1 MHNAEIEIDTDRY
14 EQKIR
19 AHKQA
24 IKELKREREAALPK
38 RYTQGEEIC
47 SAITH
52 GIGTGLAIAALAIL
66 VTRAVR
72 YAPVDGRTFYVTGF
86 AVFGATMVI
95 LYLMST
101 LYHALTPYA
110 IKKTFAV
117 FDHSSIYLLIAG
129 TYTAFCLSALR
140 GTRGWVLFGIIWGLA
155 AAGITLYAIF
165 GSKMRMLSL
174 FTYLPMGWLIVFAGK
189 SALSAIPSPSMKLLL
204 VGGIFYTVGSIFYA
218 LKKIKWTHCVWHGF
232 VLAGTIAHFFSVMAL
247 V

>member
-1 MHNAEIEIDTDRY
+1 MHNAEFAIERY
-14 EQKIR
+14 GQQIR
-19 AHKQA
+19 EHKQA

-38 RYTQGEEIC
+38 RYTLGEEIC

-52 GIGTGLAIAALAIL
+52 GIGAALAIAALVIL
-66 VTRAVR
+66 VARAAR
-72 YAPVDGRTFYVTGF
+72 YAPADDRAFYVTGF
-86 AVFGATMVI
+86 AVFGASMVI

-110 IKKTFAV
+110 IKKVFAV

-140 GTRGWVLFGIIWGLA
+140 GTLGWALFGIIWALA

-165 GSKMRMLSL
+165 GNKMRLLSL
-174 FTYLPMGWLIVFAGK
+174 FTYIPMGWLIVFAGK
-189 SALSAIPSPSMKLLL
+189 PALSAIPWQSMKLLL
-204 VGGIFYTVGSIFYA
+204 AGGIFYTVGSIFYA
-218 LKKIKWTHCVWHGF
+218 LKKIKWTHCVWHVF
-232 VLAGTIAHFFSVMAL
+232 VFVGSAAHFFSVMAL

>member
-1 MHNAEIEIDTDRY
+1 MHTAKIAIEHY
-14 EQKIR
+14 GQKIR
-19 AHKQA
+19 EHKQA

-38 RYTQGEEIC
+38 RYTAGEEIC
-47 SAITH
+47 SSITH

-66 VTRAVR
+66 VTKAVR
-72 YAPVDGRTFYVTGF
+72 YAPADGKTFYVIGF
-86 AVFGATMVI
+86 AIFGATLVI

-101 LYHALTPYA
+101 LYHALTPYSV
-110 IKKTFAV
+110 KKIFAV

-129 TYTAFCLSALR
+129 TYTAICLSALR
-140 GTRGWVLFGIIWGLA
+140 GTLGWALFGIIWALA

-189 SALSAIPSPSMKLLL
+189 PAIAAVPWESMKLLL
-204 VGGIFYTVGSIFYA
+204 LGGAFYTVGSIFYA
-218 LKKIKWTHCVWHGF
+218 LKKIKWTHCVWHVF
-232 VLAGTIAHFFSVMAL
+232 VLAGSAAHFFSVMAL